1 MSLFAGM
8 PHKREQPRNRKLAL
22 SLGSALILTG
32 AAVIGVYWWNLRDAA
47 QAQQRARAWLNRA
60 SVRPAPQVSAP
71 APAVAHSI
79 HYGDPVGE
87 LDIPRLHLSI
97 VIFEGADAR
106 ILKIG
111 GGHIPETAL
120 PPVNGNIGIA
130 AHRDT
135 FFRPLRGIH
144 LNDEITLRTPAGTSQ
159 YRVTQTEIVPPS
171 DVHVLAPAP
180 GRDLTLVTCY
190 PFHYVGNAPQ
200 RFIVHA
206 RKTG

>member
-1 MSLFAGM
+1 M
-8 PHKREQPRNRKLAL
+8 NRKLVL
-22 SLGSALILTG
+22 SFGSALIVAG
-32 AAVIGVYWWNLRDAA
+32 AAVLGVYWRNLRDAA
-47 QAQQRARAWLNRA
+47 QAQQRAKEWLKSA
-60 SVRPAPQVSAP
+60 SVRPATQGWAP
-71 APAVAHSI
+71 APAIAHPI
-79 HYGDPVGE
+79 HRGDPVGE

-97 VIFEGADAR
+97 IIFEGDDAR
-106 ILKIG
+106 ILKLG
-111 GGHIPETAL
+111 GGHIPGTAL
-120 PPVNGNIGIA
+120 PPGNGNIGIA

-144 LNDEITLRTPAGTSQ
+144 QNDEITLRTPAGTFQ

-171 DVHVLAPAP
+171 NMHVLAPAP

-206 RKTG
+206 RKTA

>member
-1 MSLFAGM
+1 M
-8 PHKREQPRNRKLAL
+8 NRKLVL
-22 SLGSALILTG
+22 SFGSALIVAG
-32 AAVIGVYWWNLRDAA
+32 AAVLGVYWRNLRDAA
-47 QAQQRARAWLNRA
+47 QAQQRAKEWLKSA
-60 SVRPAPQVSAP
+60 SVRPATQGWAP
-71 APAVAHSI
+71 APAIAHPI
-79 HYGDPVGE
+79 HRGDPVGE

-97 VIFEGADAR
+97 IIFEGDDAR
-106 ILKIG
+106 ILKLG
-111 GGHIPETAL
+111 GGHIPGTAL
-120 PPVNGNIGIA
+120 PPLNGNIGIA

-144 LNDEITLRTPAGTSQ
+144 QNDEITLRTPAGTFQ

-171 DVHVLAPAP
+171 NMHVLAPAP

-206 RKTG
+206 RKTA

>member
-1 MSLFAGM
+1 M
-8 PHKREQPRNRKLAL
+8 NRKLAL
-22 SLGSALILTG
+22 SLGSALILAG
-32 AAVIGVYWWNLRDAA
+32 ATVLGVYWWNLRDAA
-47 QAQQRARAWLNRA
+47 QAQQRAREWLNRA
-60 SVRPAPQVSAP
+60 SVRPAPKVSAP
-71 APAVAHSI
+71 APAVGYSI
-79 HYGDPVGE
+79 HRGDPVGE

-111 GGHIPETAL
+111 GGHIPGTAL

-159 YRVTQTEIVPPS
+159 YRVTQTEIVPQS
-171 DVHVLAPAP
+171 DVHVLAPSP